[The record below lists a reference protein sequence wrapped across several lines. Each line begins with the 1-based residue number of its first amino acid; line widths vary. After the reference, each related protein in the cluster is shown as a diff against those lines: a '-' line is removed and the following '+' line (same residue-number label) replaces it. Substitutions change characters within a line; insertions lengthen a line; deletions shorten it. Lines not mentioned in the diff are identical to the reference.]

1 MFGDKKFTMI
11 CNYNEHLGGGLGSE
25 KAIQRIVE
33 LSKKNRELQCKLGS
47 ETAAKNKLA
56 EKINN
61 QVILFVP

>member
-1 MFGDKKFTMI
+1 MDIQVGIFSEFFPDS
-11 CNYNEHLGGGLGSE
+11 GGGMGSE

-56 EKINN
+56 ERLNNFNN
-61 QVILFVP
+61 QVRSI